1 MKVFAGA
8 LLINANMTSLIGAF
22 RVNVKALRKCT
33 GTSDTSATNSYKPE
47 LHYTKSTATMYASE
61 NQIIKKGTIF
71 GSHQKTLYH
80 NYRTHGKDWIYI
92 YIYIYIHKIL
102 VGKTEER
109 DDLDN
114 LRVEKETL

>member
-1 MKVFAGA
+1 MKVFAGT

-80 NYRTHGKDWIYI
+80 NYRTHGKD
-92 YIYIYIHKIL
+92 
-102 VGKTEER
+102 
-109 DDLDN
+109 
-114 LRVEKETL
+114 